1 MRGLSIGAILT
12 GVLMTTAGKIMSA
25 LGLSFISYA
34 AANALQQRF
43 AAWMASNVSNFP
55 SDALQIFYIAGGGVV
70 LNWFFGAL
78 TFIAALKSTAHLSAV
93 LKSK

>member
-1 MRGLSIGAILT
+1 MRGLSIGSILT
-12 GVLMTTAGKIMSA
+12 GVLMTTAGKIMTA

-34 AANALQQRF
+34 AVNTLQSQF
-43 AAWMASNVSNFP
+43 ASWLATSVSNFP
-55 SDALQIFYIAGGGVV
+55 ADALQIFYIAGGGVV

>member
-34 AANALQQRF
+34 AANVLQQRF
-43 AAWMASNVSNFP
+43 ASWLAGSVSSFP
-55 SDALQIFYIAGGGVV
+55 TDALQIFYIAGGGVV
-70 LNWFFGAL
+70 LNWFFGSLA
-78 TFIAALKSTAHLSAV
+78 FVASLKSTAHLSAV
-93 LKSK
+93 LKNK